1 MGPSDVRRR
10 AVTAMVCA
18 MTAAAIGAWSHGAE
32 AFALKHTS
40 NGQPLRWAVSQVSY
54 VVDPSVER
62 AVSGGS
68 AAVSSAL
75 SGWSRAAGGPALSA
89 TAGAGKAKPGLDGQ
103 NSILLAPEGFAPA
116 GAALAVTVTSYDEAT
131 GSIVDSDIVINGIHA
146 FAVLAAD
153 ARPDRGA
160 DAISTDSGSSE
171 EGDRRTP
178 ACDLVHV
185 VSHEVGHTLGL
196 ADEHDSQSSLMYAF
210 TMPGDASIRTPS
222 SDDVSGVTAIYGAS
236 GAAAPAASSASHSGC
251 GVAGSP
257 GGREGLWG
265 ALALIA
271 AVAMSVAARRARA
284 ARLLAP
290 LAVAFVVLVGSPD
303 QARSAPLSVFA
314 GDGVARI
321 TGMSTLNVGGVFETT
336 LDLAPIA
343 CRHEPCPARAQANVW
358 GGTLG
363 GITQRIGGGDDG
375 PGVGQVVDVAFLRA
389 SRGEMQLAAVV
400 PLHH

>member
-1 MGPSDVRRR
+1 
-10 AVTAMVCA
+10 MVCA
-18 MTAAAIGAWSHGAE
+18 MTVAAIGAWSHGAE

-40 NGQPLRWAVSQVSY
+40 HGQPLRWAVSQVSY

-62 AVSGGS
+62 AVPGGS
-68 AAVSSAL
+68 VAVSNAV
-75 SGWSRAAGGPALSA
+75 SGWSQAAGGPALSA
-89 TAGAGKAKPGLDGQ
+89 TAGAGRAKAGLDGQ

-116 GAALAVTVTSYDEAT
+116 GGALAVTVTSYDEAT

-160 DAISTDSGSSE
+160 DAVSTDGASSE
-171 EGDRRTP
+171 DGARRTP
-178 ACDLVHV
+178 ACDLAHV

-210 TMPGDASIRTPS
+210 TMPGDASIRTPA
-222 SDDVSGVTAIYGAS
+222 SDDVNGVAAIYGAS
-236 GAAAPAASSASHSGC
+236 GAPAAAALASRSGC

-257 GGREGLWG
+257 GGPEEVWS

-271 AVAMSVAARRARA
+271 AAAMSVAARHRAKG
-284 ARLLAP
+284 ARLFVP
-290 LAVAFVVLVGSPD
+290 LGAAFVVLVAWPEP
-303 QARSAPLSVFA
+303 ARSAPLSVFA

-321 TGMSTLNVGGVFETT
+321 MGASTLNVGGVFETT
-336 LDLAPIA
+336 LDLVPIA

-363 GITQRIGGGDDG
+363 GITQRIGGGDDA

-389 SRGEMQLAAVV
+389 ARGEMQLAAVL
-400 PLHH
+400 PLRH